1 VSGWG
6 HYAPTHRIVYL
17 LDSVEVRE
25 IVNVRGRTD
34 ESDTL
39 HGELSLAT
47 IGAIFDDGPV
57 AVLLDGLTHV
67 AESSGGVLDP
77 ELGSHL
83 TRSDAL
89 AFSKV
94 RDDLTLRGVVV
105 HVNNLS

>member
-1 VSGWG
+1 M
-6 HYAPTHRIVYL
+6 
-17 LDSVEVRE
+17 DSVEISE
-25 IVNVRGRTD
+25 IVGVHGRTD

-39 HGELSLAT
+39 HGELSFAT
-47 IGAIFDDGPV
+47 IGAIFNDGPV
-57 AVLLDGLTHV
+57 AVLLDGITHV
-67 AESSGGVLDP
+67 AKSRGRVLDP

-94 RDDLTLRGVVV
+94 RDNLTLRGVVV